1 MNRELKQAISEEIA
15 ALVNRSS
22 QVKVSH
28 RADVSNVTISQMING
43 NWSKISPEMWRR
55 VQVKLR
61 IDPNWRTAET
71 NNFKILTHL
80 QRFAQSNSNSIGISH
95 DAGAGKSHAYKFYSR
110 NNDNVIYV
118 ECKNI
123 WSKKSY
129 IKALLSAAGMSQ
141 SGTTEEMFES
151 LIAHIRGME
160 KPLVII
166 DQIDKLKDSQM
177 DLFMDMY
184 NDLDGHCGFVISG
197 VPALKKR
204 ILRGVQRDKIGYR
217 ELWSRIGRK
226 FIHLEK
232 ISIKDVASVCEQNG
246 ILDMQFIEEAYANC
260 DGDLR
265 RVRRDIEKYNLM
277 ANKKKAA

>member
-1 MNRELKQAISEEIA
+1 MKNQLKQAISEEIA
-15 ALVNRSS
+15 ALVTRSS
-22 QVKVSH
+22 QVKVSN

-43 NWSKISPEMWRR
+43 NWSKISNEMWRR

-61 IDPNWRTAET
+61 IDPNWNTATTRNYQHLT
-71 NNFKILTHL
+71 NLLKFS
-80 QRFAQSNSNSIGISH
+80 QSQSLSIGISH
-95 DAGAGKSHAYKFYSR
+95 DAGTGKSHAYKSYSR

-129 IKALLSAAGMSQ
+129 IKALLSAAGLSFE
-141 SGTTEEMFES
+141 GTTEQMFEAF
-151 LIAHIRGME
+151 ITHIRSLE

-184 NDLDGHCGFVISG
+184 NDLDGSCGFVISG

-204 ILRGVQRDKIGYR
+204 VLRGVQRDKIGYR

-226 FIHLEK
+226 FIHLEPIK
-232 ISIKDVASVCEQNG
+232 INDVASICEQNG
-246 ILDMQFIEEAYANC
+246 IIDINDIEEIYANC

-265 RVRRDIEKYNLM
+265 RVRRDIEKYSLI
-277 ANKKKAA
+277 KKQAA